1 MAGDGKKG
9 DDGGS
14 NSDRKMPTPYAL
26 TSNDNPGNII
36 TQVQL
41 KGENYDEW
49 ACVVRTALQAKKKY
63 GFVDGSIK
71 QPDNDSPELEDWWTI
86 NSMLVSWV
94 FNTIEP
100 TLRST
105 ISYMENVKE
114 LWEEIKQRL
123 SIANGLRVQ
132 QLKSDLVNCKQ
143 KGQGKVLEKK
153 QEEERVH
160 QFLMG
165 LDEDGYG
172 TVRSNILSTEP
183 LPNLNRVYAMIVQQ
197 EQEWTMTR
205 TKEERGNPM
214 SFAVQA
220 SGRNPRGMEKTR
232 PPRTTTGGRSGGR
245 GRGGTARANAVQTSG
260 TDVGRSVVTDSD
272 RT

>member
-1 MAGDGKKG
+1 MG
-9 DDGGS
+9 
-14 NSDRKMPTPYAL
+14 
-26 TSNDNPGNII
+26 
-36 TQVQL
+36 
-41 KGENYDEW
+41 
-49 ACVVRTALQAKKKY
+49 ACCATALRAKKKY

-71 QPDNDSPELEDWWTI
+71 QPDNDSSELEDWWTI

-114 LWEEIKQRL
+114 LWEEIKQRF
-123 SIANGLRVQ
+123 SIGNGPRVQ

-143 KGQGKVLEKK
+143 EGQGIVVYYGRLKSLWDELNNYDSIPICTCTGCKCNITTQLEKK

-165 LDEDGYG
+165 LYEDGYE
-172 TVRSNILSTEP
+172 TVRSNILSIEP
-183 LPNLNRVYAMIVQQ
+183 LLNLNRVYAMIVQQ
-197 EQEWTMTR
+197 ERVRTMTR

-214 SFAVQA
+214 SFAV
-220 SGRNPRGMEKTR
+220 
-232 PPRTTTGGRSGGR
+232 
-245 GRGGTARANAVQTSG
+245 
-260 TDVGRSVVTDSD
+260 
-272 RT
+272 

>member
-1 MAGDGKKG
+1 
-9 DDGGS
+9 
-14 NSDRKMPTPYAL
+14 
-26 TSNDNPGNII
+26 
-36 TQVQL
+36 
-41 KGENYDEW
+41 
-49 ACVVRTALQAKKKY
+49 
-63 GFVDGSIK
+63 
-71 QPDNDSPELEDWWTI
+71 
-86 NSMLVSWV
+86 MLVSWV

-123 SIANGLRVQ
+123 SIGNGLRVQ

-143 KGQGKVLEKK
+143 KGQGKVVYYGRLKSLWDELNNYDSIPVCTCTGCKCNITTQLKKK
-153 QEEERVH
+153 QKEERVH

-183 LPNLNRVYAMIVQQ
+183 LPNLNGVYVMIVQ
-197 EQEWTMTR
+197 EEREWTMTR

-220 SGRNPRGMEKTR
+220 SGQNPGGIEKTR
-232 PPRTTTGGRSGGR
+232 P
-245 GRGGTARANAVQTSG
+245 
-260 TDVGRSVVTDSD
+260 
-272 RT
+272 